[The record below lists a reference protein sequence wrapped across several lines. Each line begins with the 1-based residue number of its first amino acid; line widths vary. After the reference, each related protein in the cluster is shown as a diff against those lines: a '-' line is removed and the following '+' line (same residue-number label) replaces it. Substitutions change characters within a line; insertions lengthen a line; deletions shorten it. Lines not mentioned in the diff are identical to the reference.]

1 MQEICSSNSP
11 VVSGICD
18 PNKSSARHHCSEKDI
33 IWTSNYFPK
42 PKSLGGNVKLE
53 LDLTNYATK
62 ADLKDEAGVD
72 TLDFPKE
79 TDFANLKSYLGKLDI
94 DKSKIIPYNLTH
106 LKREVEKFGVDKL
119 VPAPLDLSK
128 LINALKND
136 IVKKNVYNAKI
147 KKIEDKIPDD
157 TNLPS
162 NTTLN
167 ARITTKLPMLL
178 LMLK

>member
-1 MQEICSSNSP
+1 MQENCSSNSP

-94 DKSKIIPYNLTH
+94 DKSKIIPYNLRH

-128 LINALKND
+128 LSNAVKND
-136 IVKKNVYNAKI
+136 IVKKMYIMIRSKKLKI
-147 KKIEDKIPDD
+147 KYQMIL
-157 TNLPS
+157 T
-162 NTTLN
+162 
-167 ARITTKLPMLL
+167 
-178 LMLK
+178 

>member
-18 PNKSSARHHCSEKDI
+18 PNKSLARHHCKEKDI

-42 PKSLGGNVKLE
+42 PKSLGGNVKVE
-53 LDLTNYATK
+53 LDLTNFATK

-72 TLDFPKE
+72 TLDFLKE

-94 DKSKIIPYNLTH
+94 DKSKIIPYNLRN

-128 LINALKND
+128 LSDAVKND
-136 IVKKNVYNAKI
+136 IVKKIYIMLRSKKLKI
-147 KKIEDKIPDD
+147 KYQ
-157 TNLPS
+157 
-162 NTTLN
+162 
-167 ARITTKLPMLL
+167 MLL
-178 LMLK
+178 T